1 MHLQVVVGHLPS
13 GMPSLVYSPI
23 IIKQYIA
30 IYMIVCIHVVT
41 AQTSVLHVNLQVW
54 CMTCA
59 MVAVVV
65 IRDWLCQV
73 PNESI
78 IIVIN
83 KMSSC
88 IYMHLQVVVGHL
100 SSAMPSLVYSPIIK
114 RYIHDCMYTCIVT
127 AQTSVL
133 HVNLQVWCMTCVMV
147 VIRDW
152 LCQVPNESI
161 IITKT

>member
-1 MHLQVVVGHLPS
+1 MSHVYKLTVGCVKFL
-13 GMPSLVYSPI
+13 YI
-23 IIKQYIA
+23 IVINKMSSCIHALTGGSRSFVFWNALFGVQPYYKKVYIA

-41 AQTSVLHVNLQVW
+41 TQTSVLHVNLQVW
-54 CMTCA
+54 CMTCV

-88 IYMHLQVVVGHL
+88 IYMHLQVVVGPG
-100 SSAMPSLVYSPIIK
+100 MPSLWYSPI
-114 RYIHDCMYTCIVT
+114 
-127 AQTSVL
+127 
-133 HVNLQVWCMTCVMV
+133 
-147 VIRDW
+147 
-152 LCQVPNESI
+152 
-161 IITKT
+161 TKYGST